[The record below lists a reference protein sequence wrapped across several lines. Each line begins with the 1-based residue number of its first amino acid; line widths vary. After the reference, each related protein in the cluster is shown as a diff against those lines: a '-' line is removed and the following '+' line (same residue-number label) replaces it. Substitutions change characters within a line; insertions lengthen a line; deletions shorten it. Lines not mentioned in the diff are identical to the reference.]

1 MTWQFIVV
9 LVLAI
14 PVILFPVALI
24 WFLDIDGIVRWVK
37 KSRKRRELRQEN
49 LDVVAPVEQQ
59 IDS

>member
-9 LVLAI
+9 LILAV
-14 PVILFPVALI
+14 PVILFPITLI

-37 KSRKRRELRQEN
+37 KARKRKELQRDN
-49 LDVVAPVEQQ
+49 VDVVVAVEQQ

>member
-1 MTWQFIVV
+1 MTWQFIIV

-14 PVILFPVALI
+14 PVILFPIALI

-37 KSRKRRELRQEN
+37 RSRKRRELQSED

>member
-1 MTWQFIVV
+1 MTWQFIIV

-14 PVILFPVALI
+14 PIILFPIALI

-37 KSRKRRELRQEN
+37 KSRKRRELQQDE
-49 LDVVAPVEQQ
+49 LEVVAPVEQQ

>member
-14 PVILFPVALI
+14 PVILFPIALI

-37 KSRKRRELRQEN
+37 RSRKRKELQREN
-49 LDVVAPVEQQ
+49 LDGIAPVEQQ

>member
-1 MTWQFIVV
+1 MTWQFIIV

-14 PVILFPVALI
+14 PIILFPIALI
-24 WFLDIDGIVRWVK
+24 WFLDIDGVVRWVK
-37 KSRKRRELRQEN
+37 KSRKRKELQREN

>member
-14 PVILFPVALI
+14 PVILFPIALI

-37 KSRKRRELRQEN
+37 RSRKRKELQREN